1 MSRKMEQAPF
11 TLTLSEQ
18 GDVVIIVGADRINL
32 GRDAPACEEMYRF
45 LADVDH
51 GRSGT
56 DHD

>member
-1 MSRKMEQAPF
+1 MEQAPF